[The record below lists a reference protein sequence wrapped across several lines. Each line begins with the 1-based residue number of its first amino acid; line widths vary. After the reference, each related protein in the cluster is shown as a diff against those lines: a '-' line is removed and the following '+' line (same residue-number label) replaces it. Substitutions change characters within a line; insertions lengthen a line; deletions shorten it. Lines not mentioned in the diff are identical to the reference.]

1 MRFFKN
7 RKSRT
12 KGSKSKYGNLN
23 ESPFANASVQIDNKE
38 KVVDVVPLLP
48 DSKLDQELSKDACEQ
63 SKGNENLNKKKLLQL
78 RDFVRHIRIADKH
91 RKKSQKELND
101 IRTLT
106 KSSDD
111 SSSLLFSSENF
122 TFNKSKSIIDSFRQG
137 SFSDYSMQA
146 SGSTLNS
153 SDSSTNVD
161 SGEFFEVVGWDNDN
175 TDFDQANIGS
185 ISLISKGFED
195 NPTGETEDL
204 FQKENA
210 PLEDEENMFSEK
222 NLSKENDFTQ
232 FGDEENIFS
241 KNNLSKEQSY
251 PNNTQYFEQDVLHAL
266 NELLVLENKMA
277 SQKNE
282 EEENVKKIIEGVM
295 SRRLQREYIVCDQ
308 SCGEISDIEPSFSDT
323 DSIWTSISQCTTRTA
338 KISNRNQDHSKCNN
352 RIMKSSPGRTTKVS
366 SHSFR
371 RPQSEDTQ
379 ECREQDAIKTQT
391 NGSKL
396 AADMMT
402 IFEDIVPT
410 KYLNL
415 KSSSAALL
423 LKENLAYAMQAA
435 GFSKNDDQR
444 FLFAP
449 VSESNG

>member
-7 RKSRT
+7 RKSQT

-23 ESPFANASVQIDNKE
+23 ESSFANPSVQIDNKE

-48 DSKLDQELSKDACEQ
+48 DSKLEQDLPKDVYEQ
-63 SKGNENLNKKKLLQL
+63 SKGNENVNKKKMLQL
-78 RDFVRHIRIADKH
+78 RNFVRHIRVAEKH
-91 RKKSQKELND
+91 RKKSQKELDD

-111 SSSLLFSSENF
+111 SSSLLFRSED
-122 TFNKSKSIIDSFRQG
+122 FNESKSIIDPFRQC
-137 SFSDYSMQA
+137 SFSDFSVQA
-146 SGSTLNS
+146 SGSTFNS

-175 TDFDQANIGS
+175 TDFDQSNIGS
-185 ISLISKGFED
+185 ISLISKEFKD
-195 NPTGETEDL
+195 SPIGETEDF
-204 FQKENA
+204 FQKENT

-222 NLSKENDFTQ
+222 NLPKENDFTQ

-241 KNNLSKEQSY
+241 KKNLSKEQSY
-251 PNNTQYFEQDVLHAL
+251 PNDTPYFEQDVLHAL
-266 NELLVLENKMA
+266 NELLALENKMA

-295 SRRLQREYIVCDQ
+295 SRRAQREYIVCDQ

-338 KISNRNQDHSKCNN
+338 KISNRNQDHLNYNN
-352 RIMKSSPGRTTKVS
+352 RIMKATPGRMTKVS
-366 SHSFR
+366 SQTFR
-371 RPQSEDTQ
+371 QPQNQNLQ
-379 ECREQDAIKTQT
+379 ESRKQDATKAQT

-396 AADMMT
+396 AADMRT

-444 FLFAP
+444 FLSAP
-449 VSESNG
+449 VFESNT